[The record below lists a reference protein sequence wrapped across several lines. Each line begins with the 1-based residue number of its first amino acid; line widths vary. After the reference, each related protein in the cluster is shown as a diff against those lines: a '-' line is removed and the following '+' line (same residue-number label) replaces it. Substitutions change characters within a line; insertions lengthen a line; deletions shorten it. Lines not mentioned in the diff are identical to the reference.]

1 MRIASDRHYRF
12 PVGRDEVWAAITD
25 VDGFRAMWPWLRRLD
40 AMGLRAGDEWRCTV
54 QPPLPYSLTFTLAI
68 DAVVEHEHVAA
79 TVDGDITGAAE
90 IGLHDTN
97 DGCEVRLQ
105 SHLAPRSRF
114 LQGVAFVAWPVARF
128 GHDWVLD
135 TGAKQFRRRLNGR

>member
-1 MRIASDRHYRF
+1 MHIASDRHYRF
-12 PVGRDEVWAAITD
+12 AVGRDDVWAAIAD

-40 AMGLRAGDEWRCTV
+40 AGALRAGDEWRCTV

-68 DAVVEHEHVAA
+68 DDVIERERVAA
-79 TVDGDITGAAE
+79 TVGGDITGAAE
-90 IGLHDTN
+90 IDLHDTD

-105 SHLAPRSRF
+105 SQLAPRSRF
-114 LQGVAFVAWPVARF
+114 LQGIAFVAWPVARF

-135 TGAKQFRRRLNGR
+135 TGAKQFGRRLNGR